1 MLFSL
6 GMPVTVVS
14 LRHFT
19 VALLWSAGVVL
30 TLFCQN
36 KRAFA
41 KDLYRVLKHPVFFVF
56 TVLVLWSFFSSAWS
70 IKPLQSFKASL
81 SQTATLFLI
90 AVLFTHLHSLSRR
103 SFSWAMQVLTGL
115 VFLSIFLLFLQIPLF
130 FKTFK
135 VLLGYGWST
144 LKPNSAL
151 LLVVAI
157 PLAAY
162 RHLHLRQ
169 KGIALLLVLFSIL
182 LAYQVD
188 YQAGVFGLIIAGI
201 AAGLG
206 YRFSYFIPMF
216 SAYLSAFLCLSLP
229 FIFHFL
235 VPALDLKA
243 LWFTSGLSSF
253 AHRLYIWDFI
263 TKQIWEKAFLGWGAS
278 TSRGFPTDG
287 LTTFEGSDILPSHPH
302 NHIMQL
308 WLELGGVGALILAV
322 LHFMLFRS
330 IAKLESRQATAWA
343 MLFSVMSFVIL
354 SLSHSIWHKWWMTWL
369 GAAGVLM
376 AVVLKRAQ
384 KISHDL

>member
-19 VALLWSAGVVL
+19 VAFLWSAGVLL

-41 KDLYRVLKHPVFFVF
+41 KDLYRVLKHSVFFVF
-56 TVLVLWSFFSSAWS
+56 TVLLVWSFFSFAWS

-90 AVLFTHLHSLSRR
+90 AVLFTNFRSLSRP

-188 YQAGVFGLIIAGI
+188 YQAGVFSLIIAGI

-235 VPALDLKA
+235 IPALDLKA

-263 TKQIWEKAFLGWGAS
+263 TKQIWERS
-278 TSRGFPTDG
+278 TSES
-287 LTTFEGSDILPSHPH
+287 FE
-302 NHIMQL
+302 
-308 WLELGGVGALILAV
+308 ET
-322 LHFMLFRS
+322 
-330 IAKLESRQATAWA
+330 E
-343 MLFSVMSFVIL
+343 
-354 SLSHSIWHKWWMTWL
+354 
-369 GAAGVLM
+369 
-376 AVVLKRAQ
+376 
-384 KISHDL
+384 